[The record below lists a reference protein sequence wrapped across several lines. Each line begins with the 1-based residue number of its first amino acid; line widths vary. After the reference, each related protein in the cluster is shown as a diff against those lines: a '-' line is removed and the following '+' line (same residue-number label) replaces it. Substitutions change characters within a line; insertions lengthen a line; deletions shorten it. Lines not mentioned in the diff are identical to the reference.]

1 MVMRFGFIIIVS
13 FSLIVFSFGSNF
25 AQELKANADTSVSLE
40 AEVQWL
46 WGEVLMVNSK
56 DKTIQIKYVDYDS
69 DTEKEIIITADPQTT
84 YENVKSLEQ
93 IQPQDTVSVDY
104 VVGKDGS
111 NLAKNISVEKPEDNS
126 GGSNDAG
133 SKGATLIKE

>member
-1 MVMRFGFIIIVS
+1 MIVRLGLILILS
-13 FSLIVFSFGSNF
+13 FSLVVLSAGSNF

-40 AEVQWL
+40 PEVQWL
-46 WGEVLMVNSK
+46 WGEVLAVNPQ
-56 DKTIQIKYVDYDS
+56 DKAIQVKYVDYDS

-104 VVGKDGS
+104 VSAKDGS
-111 NLAKNISVEKPEDNS
+111 NLAKNISVEKSDNNP

-133 SKGATLIKE
+133 SKGAILIK